1 MNTIFRSPVV
11 CNTGPL
17 IGLARIEMAW
27 LPFRLFPEVVVPEE
41 VRQELLV
48 GASPDRQQLAEALAE
63 AHIHPCQGLPDRL
76 LRAEL
81 DIGEAAVISAALEL
95 GISAVIIDER
105 KARRVASY
113 VYGLQVKGTAGLLVE
128 AKNRGMIETV
138 RPYLDGMIQGGYFL
152 GPNLVAACLNAA
164 GEASTS

>member
-1 MNTIFRSPVV
+1 MNPLFTSPVV

-27 LPFRLFPEVVVPEE
+27 LPFRLFPVVVVPEE

-48 GASPDRQQLAEALAE
+48 SGSPDRQQLLESLELAS
-63 AHIHPCQGLPDRL
+63 IHPCQVQPDRL

-81 DIGEAAVISAALEL
+81 DRGEAAVLSAALQL
-95 GISAVIIDER
+95 GLSSVIIDER
-105 KARRVASY
+105 KARRVASQ

-128 AKNRGMIETV
+128 AKNRGIIETV
-138 RPYLDGMIQGGYFL
+138 RPCLEGMIQAGYFL
-152 GPNLVAACLNAA
+152 GPNLVAACLAA
-164 GEASTS
+164 AREA